1 MHRPLPQDHP
11 ILLEKGVPFHHPL
24 ISAIQHPSPHGGT
37 CVFCKW
43 ESRHPGKRGHDLNPM
58 DLYTSMRPYQ
68 GGVVQQPLLVA
79 ERAKAPLV
87 TQKSRSWHWKLHC
100 KDCVNSQCEEADH
113 SGHTSRWDLS
123 PWAVSFWDH
132 APIFHIFSVLCIQ
145 FSPFLTLATAVQKR
159 LLTVKWCPYKLQGHG
174 EEPKSKNFIRD
185 S

>member
-1 MHRPLPQDHP
+1 M
-11 ILLEKGVPFHHPL
+11 G
-24 ISAIQHPSPHGGT
+24 ISASREKRPWSQSHGL
-37 CVFCKW
+37 VYIYA
-43 ESRHPGKRGHDLNPM
+43 SIP
-58 DLYTSMRPYQ
+58 

-123 PWAVSFWDH
+123 PWAVSFWVH

-145 FSPFLTLATAVQKR
+145 FSPFLTLATVVQKR
-159 LLTVKWCPYKLQGHG
+159 WLTSSGILTSYKDMEKNQKLIKVDWIEHWSWRPLL
-174 EEPKSKNFIRD
+174 
-185 S
+185 